1 MEAAEQEEAER
12 RHAYPHGPRLRG
24 DFARDYSYNH
34 TFPLIATS
42 YSTQR
47 IVRVDDFLPS
57 SEDIDHTMAFKR
69 AWRTICSS
77 KVGGILLVP
86 KNTTYRVK
94 PIKFGGPCRS
104 FFTFKVLG
112 TIEASTNLEDYKGRQ
127 DWLLFR
133 NVNNFKVD
141 GGGTIDGKGRLWWS
155 NSCKVNKSKALSF
168 TACNN
173 FTLDGLSLTNAQQ
186 MHLTIRRSSYV
197 RALNLDI
204 KAPKNSPNTDGIHI
218 SGTRNIHIQNALI
231 GTGDDCIS
239 IVDGS
244 KYVQIEDII
253 CGPGH
258 GISIGGLGK
267 GYSKNHVSNIVV
279 RRARLFETSN
289 GVRIKTWQG
298 GSGHAKNIAFYNITM
313 QNVSNPIII
322 DQQYCDQNK
331 PCTEKKS
338 AVVVDN
344 VLYKNI
350 KGTSATN
357 IAIKLKC
364 DKSRGCKRIVLEDI
378 YLVNHREGKN
388 VTTDCH
394 NVNLTQRE
402 FISPKCLPH
411 NDSLIFL

>member
-1 MEAAEQEEAER
+1 MNWVI
-12 RHAYPHGPRLRG
+12 LK
-24 DFARDYSYNH
+24 DYV
-34 TFPLIATS
+34 
-42 YSTQR
+42 Q
-47 IVRVDDFLPS
+47 
-57 SEDIDHTMAFKR
+57 AFKR

-112 TIEASTNLEDYKGRQ
+112 TIEASTNLKDYKGRQ

-155 NSCKVNKSKALSF
+155 NSCKVNKSKPCHHAPGALSF

-173 FTLDGLSLTNAQQ
+173 STLDGLSLTNAQQ
-186 MHLTIRRSSYV
+186 MHLAIRRSSYV

-204 KAPKNSPNTDGIHI
+204 KAPKNS
-218 SGTRNIHIQNALI
+218 
-231 GTGDDCIS
+231 DDCIS

-279 RRARLFETSN
+279 RRPRLFETSN

-298 GSGHAKNIAFYNITM
+298 GSGHVKNIAFYNITM

-338 AVVVDN
+338 VVVMDN

-364 DKSRGCKRIVLEDI
+364 DKSRGCKRIVLGDI

-402 FISPKCLPH
+402 FISPKCSPH